1 MISTVTGPRDPVHPR
16 PELLVAGGDERVDE
30 DGAAGLDERVG
41 GNLGAEAPWVP
52 FRVPRGPSP
61 DAASEV
67 LHRGE
72 LRAIVTRRRG
82 LAALAVAALT
92 LAGCSSSGDEPRAP
106 GDVVHVRVRFAGA
119 PGFEEQWVEL
129 RTGRYRL
136 QSPDGREWWVFDGRR
151 GFEDRIS
158 GATTLRIG
166 SRLYLDGLATMS
178 VRELLAAYYL
188 HGRGLVPGHGGH
200 VLALRRHGHTIATI
214 TIAGGIF
221 ERAGRRARPVRDP
234 ARPRNQHR
242 PGGPGGRALQARHR
256 RLLVRPTMA
265 RTLGRDRVGY
275 RARLQASAE
284 RVHIVFYEPADAGNR
299 SSAYAN
305 SPAPRGEVQVVSLDR
320 GSHLARRH
328 IQTTRGHPGGPPE
341 PPWPSR
347 RLTLADGERVVVIP
361 FRYRTADGFRQPGFY
376 VLTARTLVSVNTG
389 LGMRSALR
397 LAADLRPTRLGR
409 VSPHRPRRPS
419 RPGRCPA

>member
-1 MISTVTGPRDPVHPR
+1 VK
-16 PELLVAGGDERVDE
+16 
-30 DGAAGLDERVG
+30 
-41 GNLGAEAPWVP
+41 
-52 FRVPRGPSP
+52 
-61 DAASEV
+61 
-67 LHRGE
+67 
-72 LRAIVTRRRG
+72 RRRG

-106 GDVVHVRVRFAGA
+106 GEVVHVRVRFAGA
-119 PGFEEQWVEL
+119 SGFEEQWVEL

-151 GFEDRIS
+151 RFEDRIS

-188 HGRGLVPGHGGH
+188 HGRRLVPGHGGH

-214 TIAGGIF
+214 TIAGGISSAQADERGLF
-221 ERAGRRARPVRDP
+221 AIRPALATSIDREVPAGARSTLDIAAYWYGPRWRGLSGVTASDTELAFKHPPERA
-234 ARPRNQHR
+234 H
-242 PGGPGGRALQARHR
+242 L
-256 RLLVRPTMA
+256 
-265 RTLGRDRVGY
+265 
-275 RARLQASAE
+275 
-284 RVHIVFYEPADAGNR
+284 VFYEPADAGNR

-328 IQTTRGHPGGPPE
+328 IQATRGHPGGPPE

-389 LGMRSALR
+389 LGMASALR
-397 LAADLRPTRLGR
+397 LAADLRPAG
-409 VSPHRPRRPS
+409 
-419 RPGRCPA
+419 